1 MDKYRFEFGKD
12 ESGKYVDGYKN
23 GNKIPLISDINN
35 IEWVKY
41 SDVKDFL
48 ESKIQI
54 FNLKPNDIL
63 VLKTSY
69 VLSEQALYNIKK
81 YLKNILVESGYDNEI
96 LIILTTDELQIIRKD
111 D

>member
-41 SDVKDFL
+41 SDV
-48 ESKIQI
+48 E
-54 FNLKPNDIL
+54 NLMKWFVSMNNQTL
-63 VLKTSY
+63 NY
-69 VLSEQALYNIKK
+69 
-81 YLKNILVESGYDNEI
+81 
-96 LIILTTDELQIIRKD
+96 
-111 D
+111 